1 MDGTRPAEIAVIGG
15 GIAGL
20 AAALRLRDRL
30 GRNARITVFEQ
41 STRLGGKLRTD
52 AFAGGYL
59 EAGAETFLMR
69 DPDGSPSA
77 AAELA
82 HRVGLTD
89 AIRHPATSQAALAV
103 DNALRPIPR
112 GTVMGV
118 PADPSTLDGVARLAV
133 ERDRD
138 LGRPLLAPDQD
149 VAVGA
154 LVRERLGDEVVDRL
168 VDPLLGGVYA
178 GRADDLSLATTVP
191 ALARTARIE
200 PTLRAAVRAALPG
213 GAGGSSNGGPG
224 GSMTSDEPGTA
235 AGGSTAGGSA
245 AGGSAADG
253 SPEVSHAASGGAA
266 SGGAASGGAASG
278 GAAGRAGT
286 GPAGGPPFGTIDGGL
301 SRLVSAVA
309 EAANARLMLGLP
321 VRELSRTAS
330 GWRLLVG
337 STHDPSTVEVDAVV
351 LAVPA
356 RPAAR
361 LLAGVDRAAADEV
374 GVLDYANVAL
384 VRMAVPEAELP
395 ALSGLLVPAVEGY
408 AVKALTIFSTKWD
421 HLRRADGI
429 ALLRASIGRYGDTAV
444 LQRTDSELITLARSE
459 LGKLMGTPLP
469 EPFAAD
475 VVRWGGGLPQY
486 QPGHLGRVAA
496 ARAALAGHPTL
507 ALAGAAYDGVGIPAC
522 VRSGETAAEH
532 LLDSLS

>member
-1 MDGTRPAEIAVIGG
+1 MDVTRPAEIAVIGG

-30 GRNARITVFEQ
+30 GRDARITVFEQ
-41 STRLGGKLRTD
+41 ATRLGGKLRTD
-52 AFAGGYL
+52 AFAGGHL

-77 AAELA
+77 AAELVR
-82 HRVGLTD
+82 RVGLAA

-112 GTVMGV
+112 GTLMGV
-118 PADPSTLDGVARLAV
+118 PADQSTVDGVARLAA
-133 ERDRD
+133 ERDPD
-138 LGRPLLAPDQD
+138 LGRPLLAPGEDI
-149 VAVGA
+149 AVGT
-154 LVRERLGDEVVDRL
+154 LVRDRLGDEVVDRL

-178 GRADDLSLATTVP
+178 GRADELSLATTMP

-213 GAGGSSNGGPG
+213 GASGSSAGGLGGSMTGAEDGRSGGGPG
-224 GSMTSDEPGTA
+224 GPTRR
-235 AGGSTAGGSA
+235 
-245 AGGSAADG
+245 
-253 SPEVSHAASGGAA
+253 GGA
-266 SGGAASGGAASG
+266 
-278 GAAGRAGT
+278 

-309 EAANARLMLGLP
+309 EAAGARLLLGLP
-321 VRELSRTAS
+321 VRHLSRTAA
-330 GWRLLVG
+330 GWRLVVG
-337 STHDPSTVEVDAVV
+337 STREPAKVDVDAVV

-361 LLAGVDRAAADEV
+361 LLASVDRAAADEV
-374 GVLDYANVAL
+374 GVLDYASVAL
-384 VRMAVPEAELP
+384 VRMAVPEPELP

-408 AVKALTIFSTKWD
+408 AVKALTIFSTKWT
-421 HLRRADGI
+421 HLRRADGV

-444 LQRTDSELITLARSE
+444 LQRTDPELIMLARSE
-459 LGKLMGTPLP
+459 LGKLVGTPLP
-469 EPFAAD
+469 EPVVAD

-486 QPGHLGRVAA
+486 QPGHLERVAA
-496 ARAALAGHPTL
+496 ARVALAGHPTL

-532 LLDSLS
+532 LLDSIA